1 MLFLRF
7 PSGWRCNAGAM
18 LLALFLPVSAWAQ
31 SPAADPAEPNEHPI
45 VDAAKFL
52 AGVGGALVL
61 HESGHLLFDAI
72 FGADVQITGV
82 HLGPVPFFAVAHRAG
97 GVTPRQEF
105 TISSAGFWT
114 QEATAEWLLVHR
126 PDLRHEHAPFA
137 KGVFAF
143 DVLTS
148 VGYGTVAM
156 FEAGPPER
164 DTRGMTATGLNER
177 FVGALVMAPALLDGY
192 RYFNPD
198 AAWAKWAS
206 RAVKIAG
213 VLLVLKP
220 R

>member
-1 MLFLRF
+1 
-7 PSGWRCNAGAM
+7 M
-18 LLALFLPVSAWAQ
+18 LLVLFLPLSAWAQ
-31 SPAADPAEPNEHPI
+31 SAAVDPAEPNEHP
-45 VDAAKFL
+45 VADAGKFL
-52 AGVGGALVL
+52 AGAGVALVV
-61 HESGHLLFDAI
+61 HEGGHLFFDAI
-72 FGADVQITGV
+72 FGAEVQITGV
-82 HLGPVPFFAVAHRAG
+82 RFGPVPFFAVAHRP

-148 VGYGTVAM
+148 IGYGTIAM

-206 RAVKIAG
+206 RAVKIAS
-213 VLLVLKP
+213 VALVLKG